1 MFAILFYNKIKCL
14 LVVFMKVTVKKFKSG
29 ERYVFLLDNDG
40 VPDFWTTH
48 FVTQKLRMN
57 KAATSIE
64 QYLKDIKHLK
74 RWEEINGR
82 DLLDEIYN
90 GKVPSR
96 DDIKKLKE
104 HCSYQV
110 KTLKDK
116 PARNVVDM
124 GQFLLSKTQDK
135 PTIGKSQYIS
145 RIAHIAEFLHYI
157 GKERVKHKPT
167 AAELFDELDK
177 MKKILKSDTPKGKLK
192 KISLDKSGIS
202 DDVFEDFVEVAK
214 PNSKYNPFKNSVIKF
229 RNYLIVQV
237 LYETGFRCAELLALR
252 LSDIGTDTDNP
263 TLSVVRRHDSKDD
276 PRLKEPTAKTL
287 GRPVS
292 ISIELRNLLNT
303 YIKSHRTQTQVSKT
317 HPFIF
322 VSHKDKEGHYQSG
335 QPIIQ
340 QTINDLFNR
349 IKSVNPE
356 RFWGITPHSY
366 RHFFNDQLSARID
379 EERKVVKKEVQRL
392 EQAGLHEEAK
402 QYANENTITK
412 QRELEIRAELNGHSS
427 LDSGA
432 IYLKRT
438 ARKQAHEI
446 RQKMQAKLK
455 HMVKRGNNGG

>member
-1 MFAILFYNKIKCL
+1 
-14 LVVFMKVTVKKFKSG
+14 MKVAVKKFKSG
-29 ERYVFLLDNDG
+29 ERYVFLLGEDG
-40 VPDFWTTH
+40 VPDFWVTH
-48 FVTQKLRMN
+48 FVTQKLRMT

-74 RWEEINGR
+74 RWEESNGR

-104 HCSYQV
+104 HCSYQAKAV
-110 KTLKDK
+110 KDNSVSK
-116 PARNVVDM
+116 VVDM
-124 GQFLLSKTQDK
+124 GKFHLSKTLDK
-135 PTIGKSQYIS
+135 PTISKSQYIS
-145 RIAHIAEFLHYI
+145 RIAHIAEFLHFI

-177 MKKILKSDTPKGKLK
+177 MKTRLKSGKPKGKSK
-192 KISLDKSGIS
+192 KVSLDKSGIA

-214 PNSKYNPFKNSVIKF
+214 PNSPYNPFKNPVIKF
-229 RNYLIVQV
+229 RNYLIVQI

-252 LSDIGTDTDNP
+252 ISDIGTETDNP

-287 GRPVS
+287 GRAVS
-292 ISIELRNLLNT
+292 ITKELRDLLNT
-303 YIKSHRTQTQVSKT
+303 YIKVHRADTKVAKT
-317 HPFIF
+317 HPFIL

-340 QTINDLFNR
+340 QTINDIFNS
-349 IKSVNPE
+349 IKAVNPE
-356 RFWGITPHSY
+356 RFWAITPHSY
-366 RHFFNDQLSARID
+366 RHYFNDQLSDIID
-379 EERKVVKKEVQRL
+379 EEREAVKQEVKRL

-402 QYANENTITK
+402 QYANENTITE
-412 QRELEIRAELNGHSS
+412 QRELELRAELNGHSS
-427 LDSGA
+427 LKSGE

-438 ARKQAHEI
+438 ARKQAQKI
-446 RQKMQAKLK
+446 RKKMQAKMK
-455 HMVKRGNNGG
+455 HKAEGGHHGG

>member
-1 MFAILFYNKIKCL
+1 MFISGCS
-14 LVVFMKVTVKKFKSG
+14 VKVAVKKFKSG
-29 ERYVFLLDNDG
+29 ERYVFLLGEDG
-40 VPDFWTTH
+40 VPDFWVTH
-48 FVTQKLRMN
+48 FVTQKLRMT

-64 QYLKDIKHLK
+64 QYLKNIKHLK

-82 DLLDEIYN
+82 DLLEEIYN
-90 GKVPSR
+90 GRVLSR
-96 DDIKKLKE
+96 DDIKDLKE
-104 HCSYQV
+104 HCSYQAKAV
-110 KTLKDK
+110 KVKLQS
-116 PARNVVDM
+116 NVVDM
-124 GQFLLSKTQDK
+124 GQFHLSKTQDM

-145 RIAHIAEFLHYI
+145 RVAHITEFLHFI

-167 AAELFDELDK
+167 AAELFDALDK
-177 MKKILKSDTPKGKLK
+177 MKKKLKSGMPKGKSK
-192 KISLDKSGIS
+192 KVSLDKSGIA

-214 PNSKYNPFKNSVIKF
+214 PDSKYNPFKNPVIKF

-252 LSDIGTDTDNP
+252 ISDIGTDTDNP
-263 TLSVVRRHDSKDD
+263 TLSVVRRHGSKDD

-292 ISIELRNLLNT
+292 ISKELRDLLNT
-303 YIKSHRTQTQVSKT
+303 YVKSHRAKTKVAKT

-335 QPIIQ
+335 QPLIQ

-366 RHFFNDQLSARID
+366 RHYFNDQLSDRID
-379 EERKVVKKEVQRL
+379 EERKVVRKEVARL

-402 QYANENTITK
+402 QYANENTINK

-427 LDSGA
+427 LESGV

-438 ARKQAHEI
+438 ARKQANEI
-446 RQKMQAKLK
+446 RQKMQAKMK
-455 HMVKRGNNGG
+455 HKVESDNNGS

>member
-1 MFAILFYNKIKCL
+1 
-14 LVVFMKVTVKKFKSG
+14 MKVAVKKFKSG
-29 ERYVFLLDNDG
+29 ERYVFLLGKDG
-40 VPDFWTTH
+40 VPDFWVTH
-48 FVTQKLRMN
+48 FVTQKLRMT

-82 DLLDEIYN
+82 DLLDEIYK

-96 DDIKKLKE
+96 DDIKELKE
-104 HCSYQV
+104 HCSYQAKALRV
-110 KTLKDK
+110 K
-116 PARNVVDM
+116 AANNVVDM
-124 GQFLLSKTQDK
+124 GQFHLSKSQDK

-145 RIAHIAEFLHYI
+145 RIAHIAEFLVFI

-177 MKKILKSDTPKGKLK
+177 MKIRLKSGKPKGKSK
-192 KISLDKSGIS
+192 KASLDKSGIS

-214 PNSKYNPFKNSVIKF
+214 PDSNYNPFKNPVVKF

-252 LSDIGTDTDNP
+252 ISDIGTDTDNP

-287 GRPVS
+287 GRP
-292 ISIELRNLLNT
+292 ISITKELRDLLNT
-303 YIKSHRTQTQVSKT
+303 YIKVHRADTKVAKT

-340 QTINDLFNR
+340 QTINDTFNS
-349 IKSVNPE
+349 IKAVNSE
-356 RFWGITPHSY
+356 RFWAITPHSY
-366 RHFFNDQLSARID
+366 RHYFNDQLSDTID
-379 EERKVVKKEVQRL
+379 EEREAVKP
-392 EQAGLHEEAK
+392 
-402 QYANENTITK
+402 
-412 QRELEIRAELNGHSS
+412 SF
-427 LDSGA
+427 
-432 IYLKRT
+432 RT
-438 ARKQAHEI
+438 
-446 RQKMQAKLK
+446 
-455 HMVKRGNNGG
+455 